1 MDEYGLDQ
9 ALNKP
14 VARIGEATVRELH
27 CEMEEVL
34 SESSPVL
41 ERVRQVARDGN
52 YAVLFCN
59 AAGVAIESYAD
70 SPEGEELAQAGLDKG
85 SVWQEDLVGTNGIG
99 TCLMSRLP
107 LTVMGPA
114 HFNETLRA
122 FTCCAAPIFAPDG
135 SVIAVLDLSGRAIG
149 DASAHSLAQYFT
161 TEAASQIGN
170 TLFRRLHKNDCIVAL
185 AQAPDPMPL
194 SLKELLATDENGNI
208 LGATHE
214 ALSLL
219 GVADL
224 SELAGRTITDLWQV
238 SLDDLQP
245 LKAHNVRLVTNDG
258 SNRYVTAFL
267 PKKQTVS
274 GQFRA
279 CRSERKK
286 LPPPPAADT
295 RSLDEVAGM
304 DPEMRRNIEL
314 CRKIIDKDIPLLILG
329 ETGVGKDTFARAF
342 HAESQRADKPYVAVN
357 CAAIPDTLLASEL
370 FGYAHGAFTGA
381 AKGGRIGK
389 IAASDGGTLFLDEIG
404 DMPLELQAHLLRVLE
419 ERTVTPLG
427 STDSMPVDIKIIC
440 ATHRNL
446 PDLVEKGLFRRDLY
460 YRIKGAEICLPRLR
474 DRADIKELVDLI
486 AKKELGPDGGEVDFT
501 EEVID
506 TFRRYDWP
514 GNIRELRSVIG
525 FVLSVHSERVITLD
539 QLPESISGSWS
550 RDRMR
555 SAMPAVGAVSDV
567 HIGEGATLIETSQAA
582 EMRRI
587 EEVLRMNKWNVT
599 EAANQLGVSRA
610 TLHRKIRRYGMI
622 SPNNLP

>member
-1 MDEYGLDQ
+1 MIAQGHRSSSVACTFLKHFSNLGAQKLVRVRGCCHHNFNLDLSKSTSMDRNPTRPGSALTTDILRASWRRCTDEYGLDQ

-14 VARIGEATVRELH
+14 VVRIGEATVRELH

-59 AAGVAIESYAD
+59 AAGVAIESFAD

-274 GQFRA
+274 
-279 CRSERKK
+279 
-286 LPPPPAADT
+286 
-295 RSLDEVAGM
+295 
-304 DPEMRRNIEL
+304 
-314 CRKIIDKDIPLLILG
+314 
-329 ETGVGKDTFARAF
+329 
-342 HAESQRADKPYVAVN
+342 
-357 CAAIPDTLLASEL
+357 
-370 FGYAHGAFTGA
+370 
-381 AKGGRIGK
+381 
-389 IAASDGGTLFLDEIG
+389 
-404 DMPLELQAHLLRVLE
+404 
-419 ERTVTPLG
+419 
-427 STDSMPVDIKIIC
+427 
-440 ATHRNL
+440 
-446 PDLVEKGLFRRDLY
+446 
-460 YRIKGAEICLPRLR
+460 
-474 DRADIKELVDLI
+474 
-486 AKKELGPDGGEVDFT
+486 
-501 EEVID
+501 
-506 TFRRYDWP
+506 
-514 GNIRELRSVIG
+514 
-525 FVLSVHSERVITLD
+525 
-539 QLPESISGSWS
+539 
-550 RDRMR
+550 
-555 SAMPAVGAVSDV
+555 
-567 HIGEGATLIETSQAA
+567 
-582 EMRRI
+582 
-587 EEVLRMNKWNVT
+587 
-599 EAANQLGVSRA
+599 
-610 TLHRKIRRYGMI
+610 
-622 SPNNLP
+622 